1 MAEEPFI
8 ALRSTSALW
17 KLVYDLCKQA
27 GFRPAVVFE
36 GDDLTNLRGPVAAGL
51 GVAVV
56 PAPRAA
62 SPEAAADGP
71 VRYLEITDPGAL
83 RGIYLTWSA
92 ERPLLPAAELFRE
105 HVVSRVTVGK
115 VPALP

>member
-1 MAEEPFI
+1 
-8 ALRSTSALW
+8 
-17 KLVYDLCKQA
+17 
-27 GFRPAVVFE
+27 VFE
-36 GDDLTNLRGPVAAGL
+36 GDDLTNLRGLVAAGL

-62 SPEAAADGP
+62 SPEAAVDGP
-71 VRYLEITDPGAL
+71 VRYLEMADAGAE
-83 RGIYLTWSA
+83 RAIYLTWSA